1 MLLDICLGTK
11 TSWRI
16 LFVLNEAPGKG
27 VSRNEIKKIKKLGN
41 KVLSKFL
48 LILEKFEVILK
59 IKVGRAYYYKLNFN
73 NPFVLNIIEI
83 IKTEKKEL
91 NNLDVDTANVIREFV
106 YELTNLDLEN
116 ISQIILFGS
125 YAKRTYSERSDIDL
139 ALILKKK
146 NLNNEL
152 LITEVLDKI
161 NKRFGVEIQPHYY
174 TQVEFDKLKGKDRLV
189 KEILKDGIRL
199 V

>member
-27 VSRNEIKKIKKLGN
+27 VSRNEIKKITKLGN